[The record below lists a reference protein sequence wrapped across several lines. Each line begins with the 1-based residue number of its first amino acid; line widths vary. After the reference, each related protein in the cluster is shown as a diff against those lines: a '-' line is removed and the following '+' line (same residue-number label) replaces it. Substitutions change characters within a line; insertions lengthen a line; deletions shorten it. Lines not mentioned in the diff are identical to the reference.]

1 MGRPVECIFWAP
13 AKGRVVCWGDHFR
26 GGGREREESEG
37 GLGEGEREE
46 APGGLVCA
54 VAGRGPPWFQEE
66 EEKPRIPSAFSLS
79 PFSSSTFRSPPPS
92 SLRERRRRRMG
103 EIIGRGSLGLLP
115 ALLSLWNSETSQ
127 VFSRGKQFEIKPS
140 FPTSRVAFLIVRA
153 CVVSGEARNDYSRVS
168 ACGSH

>member
-1 MGRPVECIFWAP
+1 MAQKEGRMGRPVECIFWAP
-13 AKGRVVCWGDHFR
+13 AKGRVVCWGGITFAER
-26 GGGREREESEG
+26 REREESEG

-66 EEKPRIPSAFSLS
+66 EEKPRIPSPFSLS

-103 EIIGRGSLGLLP
+103 GNNWKRLTRVVVCPRPPPLEFRNISSVFPGKTIRNQAVLSNLP
-115 ALLSLWNSETSQ
+115 
-127 VFSRGKQFEIKPS
+127 R
-140 FPTSRVAFLIVRA
+140 
-153 CVVSGEARNDYSRVS
+153 RVS
-168 ACGSH
+168 NRPCVCCFRGGEK